1 MRSLGE
7 LSKIVH
13 ALSDLH
19 LARPPARALLDSGRR
34 RRVGGVGLGHAMR
47 ASTDAASAIDAG
59 PARVGVPREIVDAF
73 VMMRVA
79 ELVCDGLVGTAID
92 RALAHAGNGGS
103 SARVERADAIRAA
116 LIGIRATW

>member
-1 MRSLGE
+1 
-7 LSKIVH
+7 
-13 ALSDLH
+13 
-19 LARPPARALLDSGRR
+19 
-34 RRVGGVGLGHAMR
+34 VGGVGLGHAMR

-79 ELVCDGLVGTAID
+79 ELVCDGLVGTAIN
-92 RALAHAGNGGS
+92 RAPAHAGNGGS

-116 LIGIRATW
+116 LIGIGPRGELTSVYSWHILHL